1 MNFIQLD
8 NLPWVITAIV
18 AVIII
23 YQLLEIGFF
32 KWVKQYWFFERS
44 FISKVSSVALT
55 LGTVLVMVVTLDPR
69 EKEIKIKGKVRQE
82 KTILLIDTSTSMLV
96 EDVRPNRLEKAVLVA
111 KHFVRK
117 AIGHHVSVMVFADI
131 TKKLVPFTTD
141 LDLLDARIDSV
152 KQLRNMN
159 AGTSIGIAIE
169 EAVRY
174 FDVKDKT
181 VIGNIVV
188 ITDGGDNADTEAF
201 KVPDGINL
209 AFVAIGTRDGGTVPM
224 KDNSGMYY
232 GVKRSLGVNVISK
245 LNENFFKNAVKDQ
258 KNATYFMAQ
267 SYDLPTDQILGFLKS
282 KSAESKEGENVIRPV
297 AMNRWVVP
305 GLILMAFAF
314 GLRFFK
320 PFAVTILL
328 LSSFSNAE
336 EKKVIPPEI
345 AKRIQQLKQG
355 QLDQDEKINL
365 ADQLIKI
372 KEHDLAQKLYEENLE
387 GEEIEAN
394 EESFFNWAT
403 SQLETGDIPGA
414 LDKYGRLDEL
424 AKRSK
429 LSPEIVEKMRQNIR
443 RALIPPQQDKKK
455 NENKDKDKDKDKNQD
470 QKNSGSSGEGDG
482 GQSKNQ
488 SEKGS
493 EGKDED
499 NKDKKNPFDPKN
511 KDKKEQGEEENK
523 DKENDQ
529 QKKGDE
535 QKEEPGEPDKGNEK
549 QKRAKASPLL
559 EQLKQDDRKLQLKL
573 LDTSTQKRT
582 GAKKKDW

>member
-8 NLPWVITAIV
+8 NLPWVITAII
-18 AVIII
+18 AVVVV
-23 YQLLEIGFF
+23 YLWLETGFF
-32 KWVKQYWFFERS
+32 KWVKHYWFFERS
-44 FISKVSSVALT
+44 IINKLSSIALI
-55 LGTVLVMVVTLDPR
+55 LGTALVIIVVLDPR

-117 AIGHHVSVMVFADI
+117 AVGHHVSVMVFADI

-141 LDLLDARIDSV
+141 IDLLDARIDSV

-188 ITDGGDNADTEAF
+188 ITDGEDNADTEAF

-209 AFVAIGTRDGGTVPM
+209 ALVAIGTKEGGTVPM
-224 KDNSGMYY
+224 RDNSGMYY

-245 LNENFFKNAVKDQ
+245 LNEDFFKSAVKDQ
-258 KNATYFMAQ
+258 KNATYFFAQ
-267 SYDLPTDQILGFLKS
+267 SYDLPTDQILNFLNS
-282 KSAESKEGENVIRPV
+282 KKAESKEGENVIRPV
-297 AMNRWVVP
+297 AMERWAIP
-305 GLILMAFAF
+305 GLLLMGLAF
-314 GLRFFK
+314 GLRFFR
-320 PFAVTILL
+320 PFALSILL
-328 LSSFSNAE
+328 ISGLGFAE
-336 EKKVIPPEI
+336 EKKEIPADI
-345 AKRIQQLKQG
+345 LKRISQLKAG
-355 QLDQDEKINL
+355 ELDQKEKINL

-372 KEHDLAQKLYEENLE
+372 KEHDLAQKLYQENLE
-387 GEEIEAN
+387 GENLKEN

-403 SQLETGDIPGA
+403 SELEVGNIPGA

-424 AKRSK
+424 AKRGE
-429 LSPEIVEKMRQNIR
+429 LSSELVDKMRQNIR
-443 RALIPPQQDKKK
+443 RALMPPQQDKKK
-455 NENKDKDKDKDKNQD
+455 NEKKDKDQDKDKNQE
-470 QKNSGSSGEGDG
+470 QKNSGSSGEGEG
-482 GQSKNQ
+482 GQSKDQ
-488 SEKGS
+488 SKEGS
-493 EGKDED
+493 EGKGED
-499 NKDKKNPFDPKN
+499 NKENKNPFDPKN
-511 KDKKEQGEEENK
+511 KDKDKKDQGEEKSDGQKNDEQEK
-523 DKENDQ
+523 DQ
-529 QKKGDE
+529 Q
-535 QKEEPGEPDKGNEK
+535 QEPGEPEGGDEK